1 MHDLLIRARQTPK
14 HALPGKAIRY
24 LGRPLAK
31 RARRWSIE
39 HARGELS
46 DSVLLRAFGG
56 QFKTTQDVLDHF
68 RERTT
73 PHFFVTPAEA
83 RRRAQ
88 AVARAQPGLAG
99 RTQRAAEA
107 ALEHV
112 VDLLGS
118 GPVKLGPEIPWHT
131 DYKVGYEWP
140 LDFYE
145 DIDYLV
151 LDQPCDVKMPWELSR
166 CYHWVTLGRAYSLTR
181 DHAYARE
188 LVAQL
193 ESWLDANPWPYGINW
208 GRAMEVAVRA
218 VNWLWA
224 MELFKDAPELHDE
237 ARLRLIK
244 ALVQHARHIYANL
257 EFSHNN
263 GNHYLSNGVGLLFL
277 GIMLPEAEEAET
289 WRDKGLEILWGEI
302 ERQVH
307 PDGVDFEKGIGY
319 QGLVL
324 EFWYSGARL
333 CELNGLLVPAL
344 ARERLERMFDFM
356 LAYTRPDGTFPQI
369 GDNDDG
375 RLAGLDDEPVGSHQR
390 HLAVGGVMFDRPD
403 LLAAAGDAVET
414 AVWLYG
420 PEVLTARRRVPRLE
434 SQAFPEGGFYVMRGD
449 DAVTVVD
456 AGEVGM
462 NGIGGHGHN
471 DVLSFDLWAAGAP
484 LIVDPG
490 TYVYSADPPVR
501 QMLRSTA
508 GHNSVAVDGEEIA
521 RMGSERWLWRIEN
534 DALPTVHAWESDAD
548 HDLLDA
554 EHSGYARLPN
564 PVVHRRQIRFD
575 KRRRLWIVTDLLEGE
590 GEHDLQW
597 AFHLGAE
604 EVEHQGLA
612 VRLRAPRGDLWI
624 VPLTTP
630 LSLDLAMERGW
641 VSRGYGLREPAPV
654 LRYAGRARLP
664 LSLTI
669 GLALVPARTSLE
681 DARAVLDDAISGG
694 SRAAEPERRETAED
708 ARLSASR

>member
-1 MHDLLIRARQTPK
+1 MHDLLFRARQTPK
-14 HALPGKAIRY
+14 QALPGKAIRY
-24 LGRPLAK
+24 LGRPIAK

-39 HARGELS
+39 HARGELP
-46 DSVLLRAFGG
+46 DSALLSALGG
-56 QFKTTQDVLDHF
+56 RFKSTQEVLDHF
-68 RERTT
+68 RERHH
-73 PHFFVTPAEA
+73 PRFFVTPSEA
-83 RRRAQ
+83 RQRAQ
-88 AVARAQPGLAG
+88 ALARAQPGLAS
-99 RTQRAAEA
+99 RVQRSAEA

-118 GPVKLGPEIPWHT
+118 GPVKLGPTIPWHT
-131 DYKVGYEWP
+131 DFKTGYEWP
-140 LDFYE
+140 PDFYE

-151 LDQPCDVKMPWELSR
+151 LDQSCDVKVPWELSR

-188 LVAQL
+188 FVSQL
-193 ESWLDANPWPYGINW
+193 ESWLDANPWPYGVNW

-224 MELFKDAPELHDE
+224 MELFSDATDLHDE
-237 ARLRLIK
+237 ARLRLVK
-244 ALVQHARHIYANL
+244 ALVQHARHILANL

-277 GIMLPEAEEAET
+277 GVMLPEVEEAET
-289 WRDKGLEILWGEI
+289 WRDKGLEIVWGEI

-324 EFWYSGARL
+324 EFWYSAARL
-333 CELNGLLVPAL
+333 CELNGISVPTL
-344 ARERLERMFDFM
+344 ARERMERMFDFM

-403 LLAAAGDAVET
+403 LLAAAGDAVEN

-420 PEVLTARRRVPRLE
+420 LEVLNAPRRPARQE
-434 SQAFPEGGFYVMRGD
+434 SHAFPDGGFYVMRSE
-449 DAVTVVD
+449 DAVAVVD

-471 DVLSFDLWAAGAP
+471 DLLSFDLWAAGAP

-490 TYVYSADPPVR
+490 TYVYTADPLAR
-501 QMLRSTA
+501 QIMRSTGA
-508 GHNSVAVDGEEIA
+508 HNTVRVDEEEMA
-521 RMGSERWLWRIEN
+521 ELGGLNWLWWIEN
-534 DALPTVHAWESDAD
+534 QAVPTVHAWESDTS

-554 EHSGYARLPN
+554 EHSGYTRLPR
-564 PVVHRRQIRFD
+564 PVVHRRRIRFD
-575 KRRRLWIVTDLLEGE
+575 KRRRVWLVEDALRGS
-590 GEHDLQW
+590 GEHFVEVS
-597 AFHLGAE
+597 FHLGVKQ
-604 EVEHQGLA
+604 VEHEGLA

-624 VPLTTP
+624 VPMSP
-630 LSLDLAMERGW
+630 PAGLSFVEETGW
-641 VSRGYGLREPAPV
+641 VSRGYGYRETSAIV
-654 LRYAGRARLP
+654 RYAAHTAVP
-664 LSLTI
+664 VTLTT
-669 GLALVPARTSLE
+669 GLALVPTGTSLK
-681 DARAVLDDAISGG
+681 DARSLLEGVEELEHVG
-694 SRAAEPERRETAED
+694 
-708 ARLSASR
+708 